1 MEERKVKVHEIGRR
15 VRCLFEREGAQVI
28 PDNSDGDDG
37 YDDSDND
44 YQSYYHVITTLLL
57 RLRLEDVKSTTITS
71 KLIIKPVE
79 PISAINKGCPP
90 PPPPYG
96 G

>member
-1 MEERKVKVHEIGRR
+1 MKVHEIGRR
-15 VRCLFEREGAQVI
+15 VGCLLSKEGAQVV

-37 YDDSDND
+37 YDDSDNE
-44 YQSYYHVITTLLL
+44 YLTYYHVITTKILSL
-57 RLRLEDVKSTTITS
+57 DDAKSTTITS

-90 PPPPYG
+90 PPPLFG
-96 G
+96 GP